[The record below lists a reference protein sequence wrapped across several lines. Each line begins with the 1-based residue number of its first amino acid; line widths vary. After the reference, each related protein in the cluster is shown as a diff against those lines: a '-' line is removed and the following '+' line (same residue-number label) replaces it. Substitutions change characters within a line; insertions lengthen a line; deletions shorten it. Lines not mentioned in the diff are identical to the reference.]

1 MANTMQ
7 PIVSICVIT
16 YNHEKYIADCLN
28 SIIKQR
34 TNFPIEVLVSD
45 DASTDKTPSIIQSFA
60 DQYSFIK
67 PILRTKNTGGSQNYI
82 EVHNLAKGDYV
93 CHLDGDD
100 IFLPQKL
107 QTQKDIMERGGFNI
121 SWHKVH
127 FFNDQQDF
135 YDGNAMDYSFFKNQ
149 RVQLSDAFAFGSI
162 GVHSSIMYR
171 RSSRKTFTPPF
182 PTMDLFYSWEYL
194 ESGDGFVIPEVLGG
208 YRLNASGS
216 ISNNKAYETSK
227 LMVKHYHYFLSK
239 HPESKKQLFTLLLT
253 NLASALKNKKY
264 ASALIFLTNAIKTL
278 SFITPSALINH
289 LNNRRKITFPPKVP
303 SQRYNLMELFD

>member
-1 MANTMQ
+1 MKTETK
-7 PIVSICVIT
+7 PVVSVCVIT
-16 YNHEKYIADCLN
+16 YNHEKYITDCLN
-28 SIIKQR
+28 SIVKQL

-45 DASTDKTPSIIQSFA
+45 DASTDKTPSIIQRFA
-60 DQYSFIK
+60 DQYPFIK

-100 IFLPQKL
+100 IFLPEKL
-107 QTQKDIMERGGFNI
+107 QIQKDIMERGGFSI

-127 FFNDQQDF
+127 FFNDHHDF

-149 RVQLSDAFAFGSI
+149 RVRLIDAFAFGSI

-182 PTMDLFYSWEYL
+182 PTLDLFYSWEYL

-216 ISNNKAYETSK
+216 ISVNKALETSQ
-227 LMVKHYHYFLSK
+227 LMVKHYQFFLNK
-239 HPESKKQLFTLLLT
+239 HPNLKKQIFTLSLT
-253 NLASALKNKKY
+253 NLIVTLKNRRY
-264 ASALIFLTNAIKTL
+264 SSAHIFIINAIKTL
-278 SFITPSALINH
+278 SFITPLAFINH

-303 SQRYNLMELFD
+303 SQKYNLMDLFD